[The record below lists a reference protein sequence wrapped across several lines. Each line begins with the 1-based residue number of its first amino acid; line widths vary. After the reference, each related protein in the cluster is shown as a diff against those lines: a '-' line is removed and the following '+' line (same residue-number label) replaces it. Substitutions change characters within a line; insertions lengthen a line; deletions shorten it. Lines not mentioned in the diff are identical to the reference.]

1 MSTGELRFERFPE
14 MLSNRRQP
22 LLDLA
27 REVFDLYGVGS
38 EASLFATTAVS
49 SVCLLHL
56 SRLQQTGDQGVRVLL
71 VLAVTLT
78 HGLQQQPLL

>member
-1 MSTGELRFERFPE
+1 MSTGELRFKRFPE

-27 REVFDLYGVGS
+27 RQVFDLYSVGLG
-38 EASLFATTAVS
+38 ASLSATTAVP

-56 SRLQQTGDQGVRVLL
+56 SRLQQTGD
-71 VLAVTLT
+71 
-78 HGLQQQPLL
+78 

>member
-1 MSTGELRFERFPE
+1 MSACELRFERFPE

-38 EASLFATTAVS
+38 EASLSATTSVS

-56 SRLQQTGDQGVRVLL
+56 SRLQQAGDQGVSVLF
-71 VLAVTLT
+71 VLAITLT
-78 HGLQQQPLL
+78 HGLKQ

>member
-1 MSTGELRFERFPE
+1 MSAGELRFKRFPQ

-27 REVFDLYGVGS
+27 RQVFDLYGVGVR
-38 EASLFATTAVS
+38 APHFATTAVS

-56 SRLQQTGDQGVRVLL
+56 SRLQQTGDQGVRVLF

-78 HGLQQQPLL
+78 HGL

>member
-38 EASLFATTAVS
+38 EASLSAKTAVS

-56 SRLQQTGDQGVRVLL
+56 SRLQQTGDQGVSVLF
-71 VLAVTLT
+71 VLAITLT
-78 HGLQQQPLL
+78 HGLKQ